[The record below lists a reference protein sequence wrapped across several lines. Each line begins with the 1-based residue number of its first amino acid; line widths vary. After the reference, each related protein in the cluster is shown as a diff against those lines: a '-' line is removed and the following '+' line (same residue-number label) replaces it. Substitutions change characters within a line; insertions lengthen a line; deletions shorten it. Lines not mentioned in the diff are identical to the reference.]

1 MEARS
6 SIDGGCG
13 IATVEGRIHEHGD
26 LVVVSGNQIK
36 VFKPLMKLKT
46 RSRKKEE
53 VGGCC

>member
-6 SIDGGCG
+6 LSDGGCG
-13 IATVEGRIHEHGD
+13 IISVGGRTREHGD
-26 LVVVSGNQIK
+26 LVAANGNQEK
-36 VFKPLMKLKT
+36 VFKPLMKSKT